1 MNLINIVLLWIK
13 LNSGLQGD
21 TKAIMKEGMD
31 VINSL
36 SIAFKDGKITNA
48 EKKALVKEL
57 REFTKVA
64 IKVIDD
70 ILPQGMFRN

>member
-13 LNSGLQGD
+13 LNSGLLGD

-57 REFTKVA
+57 REFTKVS
-64 IKVIDD
+64 IKLIDD
-70 ILPQGMFRN
+70 ITIPE

>member
-57 REFTKVA
+57 R
-64 IKVIDD
+64 
-70 ILPQGMFRN
+70 

>member
-57 REFTKVA
+57 REFTKVS
-64 IKVIDD
+64 IKLIDN
-70 ILPQGMFRN
+70 ITIPE

>member
-21 TKAIMKEGMD
+21 TKAIMKEGLH

-57 REFTKVA
+57 REFTKVS
-64 IKVIDD
+64 IKLIDD
-70 ILPQGMFRN
+70 ITIPE

>member
-1 MNLINIVLLWIK
+1 MNLINIDLVWIK

-57 REFTKVA
+57 REFTKVS
-64 IKVIDD
+64 IKLIDD
-70 ILPQGMFRN
+70 ITIPE

>member
-13 LNSGLQGD
+13 MNSGLQGD

-57 REFTKVA
+57 REFTKVS
-64 IKVIDD
+64 IKLIDD
-70 ILPQGMFRN
+70 ITIPE

>member
-57 REFTKVA
+57 REFTKVS
-64 IKVIDD
+64 IKLIDD
-70 ILPQGMFRN
+70 ITIPE

>member
-1 MNLINIVLLWIK
+1 MNLIYIVLLWIK

-57 REFTKVA
+57 REFTKVS
-64 IKVIDD
+64 IKLIDD
-70 ILPQGMFRN
+70 ITIPE

>member
-13 LNSGLQGD
+13 LISGLQGD

-57 REFTKVA
+57 REFTKVS
-64 IKVIDD
+64 IKLIDD
-70 ILPQGMFRN
+70 ITIPE